1 MDKILHC
8 FWVSTT
14 ALMINILSSGNVA
27 AYLQTAV
34 SEDVTGFRW
43 HYDFHK
49 VQSIK
54 NKGSGEEQY
63 NLGEACLILH
73 LL

>member
-1 MDKILHC
+1 M
-8 FWVSTT
+8 STT
-14 ALMINILSSGNVA
+14 TNDKNIESSGNVA

-49 VQSIK
+49 VKSITK
-54 NKGSGEEQY
+54 INVYTRG
-63 NLGEACLILH
+63 
-73 LL
+73 

>member
-1 MDKILHC
+1 MDC

-54 NKGSGEEQY
+54 NKGSGEEQ
-63 NLGEACLILH
+63 
-73 LL
+73 